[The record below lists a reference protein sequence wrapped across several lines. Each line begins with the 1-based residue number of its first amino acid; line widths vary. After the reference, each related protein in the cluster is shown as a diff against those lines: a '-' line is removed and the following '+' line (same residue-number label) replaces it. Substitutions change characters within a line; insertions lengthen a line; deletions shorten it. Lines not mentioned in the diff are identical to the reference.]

1 MSKRTRQQAII
12 ELVTRQRVPSQA
24 MLAKQLK
31 KLGYEVTQAT
41 LSRDIAE
48 LNLVKSK
55 DGYTRP
61 EDAAGGGMPQVPDPV
76 GTLQRLVIK
85 VDGALNQ
92 VVIRTSPGGA
102 HPVALA
108 LDKGF
113 ADDIV
118 GTIAG
123 DDTILVILRSTE
135 EADAF
140 KRKFLDYIG

>member
-12 ELVTRQRVPSQA
+12 ELVSRQRVPSQA

-61 EDAAGGGMPQVPDPV
+61 EDAAGGGLPQVPDPV

-85 VDGALNQ
+85 VDSAQNQ

-113 ADDIV
+113 TDEIV

-140 KRKFLDYIG
+140 KRKFLEYIG

>member
-12 ELVTRQRVPSQA
+12 ELVSKERVPSQA
-24 MLAKQLK
+24 ALAKQLA

-61 EDAAGGGMPQVPDPV
+61 EDAGGGGMPQVPDPM

-85 VDGALNQ
+85 VDGELNQ

-108 LDKGF
+108 LDEGF
-113 ADDIV
+113 SEQIV

-123 DDTILVILRSTE
+123 DDTILVITRSTE
-135 EADAF
+135 EAEAF
-140 KRKFLDYIG
+140 QQKFLEYLG

>member
-12 ELVTRQRVPSQA
+12 ELVSRQRVPSQA
-24 MLAKQLK
+24 ALAKQLK
-31 KLGYEVTQAT
+31 KQGYDVTQAT

-61 EDAAGGGMPQVPDPV
+61 EDAGGAGIPHVPDPV
-76 GTLQRLVIK
+76 GTLKRLAIK
-85 VDGALNQ
+85 VDSALNQ
-92 VVIRTSPGGA
+92 MVIRTSPGGA

-108 LDKGF
+108 LDEGF
-113 ADDIV
+113 TDQIV

-123 DDTILVILRSTE
+123 DDTILVITRSTE
-135 EADAF
+135 EAEAF
-140 KRKFLDYIG
+140 KKQFLEYIG